1 MPNQIFNLLEN
12 INLFISIRRDHL
24 LEDTIQ
30 ELSKPN
36 LNFKKGLRVLNNFF
50 KILIFKIKFIGEE
63 GMDEGGV

>member
-36 LNFKKGLRVLNNFF
+36 LNFKKGLRVL
-50 KILIFKIKFIGEE
+50 KIFLKF
-63 GMDEGGV
+63 